1 MIWVRVLFLS
11 LVALLL
17 SKSAEAKVYRCEGTN
32 GTTILTDQPKGKRGC
47 VVVATI
53 SPSPPGGFTPPAD
66 PTPPA
71 QPDLPPS
78 AMPPS
83 ASPMLPRPPMSAE
96 QAPSA
101 AASTDP
107 SAPAAPEA
115 QHCSPR
121 VNPLNPF
128 AGLNCPPAS
137 SNKPDEPRNP

>member
-1 MIWVRVLFLS
+1 MMWVQVLLLS

-17 SKSAEAKVYRCEGTN
+17 PKSAEAKVYRCEGAG

-47 VVVATI
+47 VVVATT
-53 SPSPPGGFTPPAD
+53 SPSPPGGHTPPAD
-66 PTPPA
+66 PVPPA
-71 QPDLPPS
+71 QLDLPPT

-96 QAPSA
+96 QAPSS
-101 AASTDP
+101 AASAEPPT
-107 SAPAAPEA
+107 PAAPEA
-115 QHCSPR
+115 QHCSPS

-137 SNKPDEPRNP
+137 GNKPGETKQP